1 MSEINLKKGELFAI
15 LQQVV
20 FWKSMVKEPA
30 NAKQSDDSSCSDS
43 TIGLAGDDSSEFA
56 LDPFGDTNCL
66 HSASST
72 TLSKNRDF

>member
-20 FWKSMVKEPA
+20 FLKSMIKEPA
-30 NAKQSDDSSCSDS
+30 NSPTPDKVSGSDSS
-43 TIGLAGDDSSEFA
+43 IGLAGEDSSEFV

>member
-20 FWKSMVKEPA
+20 FLKSMIKKPVKSSGSE
-30 NAKQSDDSSCSDS
+30 NGSDSS
-43 TIGLAGDDSSEFA
+43 IGLANDDSEFV